1 MSRQRI
7 YLLFIA
13 LFTLAF
19 MLLVLL
25 GGYLLTVGSK
35 AFAVASFLFAFGALF
50 GQIGSLALYSICGTN
65 PYTPPHPHHKGT
77 AMAEKPEKIVLA
89 SGNAGKLKEFGNLF
103 EPHGITVLPQ
113 SEFGIPECP
122 EPYSTF
128 VENALAKARHA
139 AKYSGLPAL
148 ADDSGICA
156 AALNGAPGIHSARYA
171 GDNPKSD
178 SANNLK
184 LAGELACKAD
194 KSCSYVC
201 VLVFIRHEN
210 DPRPIIAEGVWHGQW
225 HDAPQGQNG
234 FGYDPYFYLPG
245 HCKTAAELDSEVKN
259 RESHRAQAL
268 AELLR
273 KLAL

>member
-1 MSRQRI
+1 MKE
-7 YLLFIA
+7 L
-13 LFTLAF
+13 
-19 MLLVLL
+19 
-25 GGYLLTVGSK
+25 
-35 AFAVASFLFAFGALF
+35 
-50 GQIGSLALYSICGTN
+50 
-65 PYTPPHPHHKGT
+65 
-77 AMAEKPEKIVLA
+77 VLA
-89 SGNAGKLKEFGNLF
+89 SGNAGKLREFNALF
-103 EPHGITVLPQ
+103 TELGWKVRPQ
-113 SEFGIPECP
+113 SDFAVPECP
-122 EPYSTF
+122 EPYVSF

-139 AKYSGLPAL
+139 SRHSGLPAL

-156 AALNGAPGIHSARYA
+156 PALNGAPGIHSARYA

-184 LAGELACKAD
+184 LAGELAGKAD

-201 VLVFIRHEN
+201 VLVFVRHKD

-234 FGYDPYFYLPG
+234 FGYDPYFYLPEHG
-245 HCKTAAELDSEVKN
+245 KTAAELDSEVKN

-268 AELLR
+268 AELLH